1 MLYIITF
8 LPTCLHLLKYIHT
21 CMRARM
27 CDINRCVCIWCTLAF
42 TLCYIIYKYIE
53 LKWLIYMICLF
64 IWISSTATRS
74 SHDRWTSCAW
84 KSSWPSAIG
93 WAKALQAMHPP
104 GFSWT
109 RLEVFM
115 FRDPE
120 PELQIVN
127 LKLSRRLPV
136 STVSNLFAAA
146 LSSLPGSAGSASGCQ
161 KLADLQSGRGRA
173 GSSDE
178 DAQAML

>member
-1 MLYIITF
+1 
-8 LPTCLHLLKYIHT
+8 
-21 CMRARM
+21 
-27 CDINRCVCIWCTLAF
+27 
-42 TLCYIIYKYIE
+42 
-53 LKWLIYMICLF
+53 
-64 IWISSTATRS
+64 
-74 SHDRWTSCAW
+74 
-84 KSSWPSAIG
+84 
-93 WAKALQAMHPP
+93 MHPP